1 MPSKKTWTDTEKTT
15 QASSKTTPAKKT
27 STSTTKTTATKT
39 ATTNK
44 TTTAKASPV
53 KKATTSPAT
62 KAPARKASTT
72 TKKPASTG
80 KTATNTKATTT
91 STAKKTTTT
100 ATKATTSKAASP
112 TKKTPVKATAPK
124 KTTTSSKV
132 ATKEVEKEE
141 INEDYIP
148 CCMEFDTVKYDNKTH
163 RWKNKKFVKDSV
175 FAFFTK
181 PFGVDK
187 KVAEMKTKIEE
198 WRWITRTRPEN
209 VLVLFNAAN
218 SFKWEIYISIDNYVD
233 WMNYVELS
241 WVYFSK
247 VYDASFDTANKLM
260 EDMEEY
266 LKKKGKDAHN
276 YYIHYAYCP
285 DCAKHYGNNYTVLF
299 AEIE

>member
-39 ATTNK
+39 ATANK

-62 KAPARKASTT
+62 KAPASKASTT
-72 TKKPASTG
+72 TKKPTS
-80 KTATNTKATTT
+80 TKATTT

-112 TKKTPVKATAPK
+112 AKKTPVKATAPK

-132 ATKEVEKEE
+132 ATKKVEEEE

-148 CCMEFDTVKYDNKTH
+148 CCMKFDTIKYDNKTH

-175 FAFFTK
+175 FAK

-285 DCAKHYGNNYTVLF
+285 DCAKHYGDNYTVLF